1 MKLTASAG
9 ISSEVSGTAA
19 DQDHNASSAWLPG
32 DRPAS
37 VRTSSTTRAV
47 PGPKPPSGT
56 SIAPVLFNRACSRA
70 TASPLSS
77 LHSSGCIA
85 DT

>member
-1 MKLTASAG
+1 
-9 ISSEVSGTAA
+9 
-19 DQDHNASSAWLPG
+19 
-32 DRPAS
+32 
-37 VRTSSTTRAV
+37 
-47 PGPKPPSGT
+47 
-56 SIAPVLFNRACSRA
+56 LFNRACSRA